1 MGLQQKLL
9 VELSF
14 SPTTSKGRPTAT
26 LLPNS
31 VSHDCIHDSNNNDS
45 NHAFQLML
53 S

>member
-31 VSHDCIHDSNNNDS
+31 VSHDNNNNDS